1 MTATIGAVRPAAE
14 TVADTIL
21 SDALTVGALRHL
33 GGVALAAGYASNIED
48 AAQDADLVSLIT
60 GEAVE
65 PDVASGLLGGPE
77 CLAACLASGVA
88 ICDGEGRIRLG
99 CSLLVGLDTLAIE
112 PSAHQPGSRVYSGP
126 DTWILLE
133 KAWRFGLGGGRA
145 VDLGTGTGLVAAF
158 LTSRY
163 DHVTATDLTP
173 SSVATAAVARELLD
187 PVRRSRMSVLRT
199 DIGHGL
205 PDHAF
210 DLVVSNAPWVPSSA
224 AGGEVC
230 ADGGPTGQELSLRFL
245 SEAVR
250 LLAPTGVVVL
260 LCADLRFDD
269 GRSPLAEA
277 LSRLRSL
284 GYATEV
290 EVTPGQ
296 GSFSF
301 VDPVPNEL
309 EGLVSG
315 RHVTVIVH
323 RPSLTPSRH

>member
-1 MTATIGAVRPAAE
+1 M
-14 TVADTIL
+14 
-21 SDALTVGALRHL
+21 
-33 GGVALAAGYASNIED
+33 
-48 AAQDADLVSLIT
+48 
-60 GEAVE
+60 
-65 PDVASGLLGGPE
+65 
-77 CLAACLASGVA
+77 
-88 ICDGEGRIRLG
+88 
-99 CSLLVGLDTLAIE
+99 
-112 PSAHQPGSRVYSGP
+112 
-126 DTWILLE
+126 
-133 KAWRFGLGGGRA
+133 
-145 VDLGTGTGLVAAF
+145 
-158 LTSRY
+158 
-163 DHVTATDLTP
+163 
-173 SSVATAAVARELLD
+173 
-187 PVRRSRMSVLRT
+187 
-199 DIGHGL
+199 
-205 PDHAF
+205 
-210 DLVVSNAPWVPSSA
+210 VSNAPWVPSSA